1 MVFDPQPNR
10 YPYPEDT
17 DRHYLGVKKNN
28 GLVFDVNYP
37 YIDTSKK
44 FRRSENFTRFLLNV
58 VVFPMT
64 YIRFGLKIEGKENLK
79 KYKDVIS
86 KGVVSVCNHIHM
98 WDYLGILA
106 TIRPIRAHV
115 LTWAPNIRGEN
126 SKMLRSV
133 GAIPIPENDMQATYK
148 YMEVVNNYLNSG
160 GWLHIYAEGSMWE
173 YYQPIRPFKRG
184 AAYFACE
191 NNKPVIPLVYS
202 YRKPGWFRKTFF
214 KQYAKMTLHVGEP
227 IYPNLALSRTAM
239 EIDLTKRMHDA
250 CCLLSGVDPK
260 DSIYKPVYNHDKRVD
275 YYTEKYGVNYK
286 GSW

>member
-1 MVFDPQPNR
+1 MVFDPKPNR

-17 DRHYLGVKKNN
+17 DRHYLDVKKNN

-44 FRRSENFTRFLLNV
+44 FSRSENFTRFLLKV
-58 VVFPMT
+58 IVFPLT
-64 YIRFGLKIEGKENLK
+64 RIRFGLRIEGRENLK
-79 KYKDVIS
+79 KYKDVID
-86 KGVVSVCNHIHM
+86 KGVVSVCNHVHM
-98 WDYLGILA
+98 WDYLGILLG
-106 TIRPIRAHV
+106 IKRRAHV
-115 LTWAPNIRGEN
+115 LTWAPNICGEN
-126 SKMLRSV
+126 GKMLRSV

-148 YMEVVNNYLNSG
+148 YMETVNNYINDG

-202 YRKPGWFRKTFF
+202 YRKPGWFRKVFF
-214 KQYAKMTLHVGEP
+214 KQYAKFTLHIGEP
-227 IYPNLALSRTAM
+227 IYPDLTLNRTQM

-260 DSIYKPVYNHDKRVD
+260 DSLYKPVYNHDKRID

>member
-1 MVFDPQPNR
+1 MVFDPKPNR

-17 DRHYLGVKKNN
+17 DRHYLDVKKNN
-28 GLVFDVNYP
+28 GLVFDTNYP

-44 FRRSENFTRFLLNV
+44 FRRNENFTRFLLKV
-58 VVFPMT
+58 IVFPLT
-64 YIRFGLKIEGKENLK
+64 RIRFGLRIKGRENLK
-79 KYKDVIS
+79 KYKDVID
-86 KGVVSVCNHIHM
+86 KGVVSVCNHVHM
-98 WDYLGILA
+98 WDYLGILLG
-106 TIRPIRAHV
+106 IKRRAHV

-126 SKMLRSV
+126 GKMLRSV

-148 YMEVVNNYLNSG
+148 YMETVNNYINSG

-191 NNKPVIPLVYS
+191 NNKPVIPLAFS
-202 YRKPGWFRKTFF
+202 YRKPGWFRKVFF
-214 KQYAKMTLHVGEP
+214 KQYAKFTLHIGEP
-227 IYPNLALSRTAM
+227 IYPDLTLNRTQM

-260 DSIYKPVYNHDKRVD
+260 DSIYKPVFNHDKRVD